1 MDIALILDTVAAV
14 RASRLACS
22 ATQELRL
29 RGDTLL
35 NRNFAALMS
44 LAVVLSGALA
54 SSTESADAKNSK
66 KNNHRAGNYF
76 VPPPPPYTPSLVPT
90 ALGLTYAP
98 AAEADG
104 DYEVVEV
111 PVNPYTK
118 YIVKRN
124 KVGTPHVAQTSPH
137 VSYDRTEEIKVQKSI
152 EDIDSEISNIQKDI
166 GKLLNL

>member
-1 MDIALILDTVAAV
+1 MDIVMILNTVAVVGAG
-14 RASRLACS
+14 RFACS
-22 ATQELRL
+22 ARQELRHW
-29 RGDTLL
+29 GDSLL
-35 NRNFAALMS
+35 IRNFAALMS
-44 LAVVLSGALA
+44 LALVLSGALA
-54 SSTESADAKNSK
+54 FSTQSAEAKNSS
-66 KNNHRAGNYF
+66 KNTRRAGNYF
-76 VPPPPPYTPSLVPT
+76 VPPPPPYTPSLVPV
-90 ALGLTYAP
+90 ALGMTYAP

-111 PVNPYTK
+111 PVNPYTN

-137 VSYDRTEEIKVQKSI
+137 VSYDRTDEIKVQKSI

>member
-14 RASRLACS
+14 RSGRLACT
-22 ATQELRL
+22 ATLELRL
-29 RGDTLL
+29 PRGTLL
-35 NRNFAALMS
+35 NRNFAALIS

-54 SSTESADAKNSK
+54 SSTESAEAKNSK
-66 KNNHRAGNYF
+66 KNTHRAGDYF

-90 ALGLTYAP
+90 ALGMTYAP

-104 DYEVVEV
+104 DYEIVEV
-111 PVNPYTK
+111 PVNPYTN